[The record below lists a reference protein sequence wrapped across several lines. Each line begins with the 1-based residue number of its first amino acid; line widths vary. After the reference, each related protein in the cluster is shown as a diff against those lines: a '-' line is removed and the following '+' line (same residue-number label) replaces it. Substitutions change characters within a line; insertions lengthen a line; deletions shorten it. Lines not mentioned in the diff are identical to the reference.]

1 MPRIFAPS
9 WIVARYKNKM
19 FSVFF
24 PTKAT
29 ALSGF
34 TSLFCK
40 KETVWFT
47 FSATCAQLKI
57 SPCAVRKAIL

>member
-34 TSLFCK
+34 TPLFCK
-40 KETVWFT
+40 K
-47 FSATCAQLKI
+47 
-57 SPCAVRKAIL
+57 